1 MMKKILTLVSAAL
14 CSLCLWGQADSTD
27 RYAGLDSLLTQFYTA
42 LERESVEAKNAEFDR
57 LIGTCTDSLLR
68 QHVTLKVFKHYKNS
82 RVMGEEAV
90 AVHVYDKW
98 IDSGLVKTKNEF
110 EQMEAELFV
119 NFNKYSLIGMKAPE
133 VTLKNAW
140 GFKEKV
146 PAQGRISVFFFYST
160 SCMKC
165 MIEAPLLPPVLEE
178 VDFPM
183 DFYAVYTE
191 FDRRDWKAFRRN
203 FKVSNKNVRV
213 KHLWDPDSDSDYPL
227 MYAVNATPRIFVI
240 WKDGEI
246 IGRRLEVENLKQII
260 SYIQTANGKE
270 KAE

>member
-1 MMKKILTLVSAAL
+1 MKKIITLILAAF
-14 CSLCLWGQADSTD
+14 CSLILWGQEGDTD
-27 RYAGLDSLLTQFYTA
+27 KYAGLDSLLTQFYTA
-42 LERESVEAKNAEFDR
+42 LERESVEVKTAEFDR
-57 LIGTCTDSLLR
+57 LIQTCTDSLLR
-68 QHVTLKVFKHYKNS
+68 QHVTLKIFHHYRSS

-90 AVHVYDKW
+90 AVHIYDKW

-110 EQMEAELFV
+110 EQMEAELFA

-133 VTLKNAW
+133 ITLKNAC
-140 GFKEKV
+140 GFKETI
-146 PAQGRISVFFFYST
+146 PAEGRVSVLFFYST

-165 MIEAPLLPPVLEE
+165 MIEAPQIPPILEE

-183 DFYAVYTE
+183 DFYAIYTE
-191 FDRRDWKAFRRN
+191 FDRRDWNAFRRN
-203 FKVSNKNVRV
+203 IKVKNPNVRV

-227 MYAVNATPRIFVI
+227 KYAVNATPRTFVV
-240 WKDGEI
+240 WTDGEI

-260 SYIQTANGKE
+260 SYIQEANGKE

>member
-1 MMKKILTLVSAAL
+1 MKKIVTLILAL
-14 CSLCLWGQADSTD
+14 LSSLMLRGQSVEADKYS
-27 RYAGLDSLLTQFYTA
+27 GLDSLLTQFYSA
-42 LERESVEAKNAEFDR
+42 LEREDVEVKNAEFDR

-68 QHVTLKVFKHYKNS
+68 QHVTLEIFKHYRTS

-90 AVHVYDKW
+90 AIHIYDKW
-98 IDSGLVKTKNEF
+98 INSGLVKTKNEF

-133 VTLKNAW
+133 ITLRNAC

-146 PAQGRISVFFFYST
+146 PVKGRVSVFFFYST

-165 MIEAPLLPPVLEE
+165 MVEAPQIPPVLEE

-191 FDRRDWKAFRRN
+191 FDRRDWNAFRRN
-203 FKVSNKNVRV
+203 IKVNNPNVRV

-227 MYAVNATPRIFVI
+227 MYAVNATPRIFVV